1 MKMAIE
7 AIKKTLTDKIMGM
20 ENLGKLAKTTDAS
33 ITNKI
38 QEMEE
43 RTSAIED
50 MTIKKNCDA
59 PNKVNAKYE
68 KFQCKS
74 FRKFGTL

>member
-50 MTIKKNCDA
+50 MTIKKNVMHQT
-59 PNKVNAKYE
+59 K
-68 KFQCKS
+68 
-74 FRKFGTL
+74 

>member
-50 MTIKKNCDA
+50 MTIKKTVMHQT
-59 PNKVNAKYE
+59 K
-68 KFQCKS
+68 
-74 FRKFGTL
+74 